1 MLLGSDLMPAGF
13 ERAEARLMSPVANV
27 HLLMSIFELFHNL
40 DTQLQEHNHDPIA
53 KPQNCPCPDR

>member
-1 MLLGSDLMPAGF
+1 
-13 ERAEARLMSPVANV
+13 MSPVANV